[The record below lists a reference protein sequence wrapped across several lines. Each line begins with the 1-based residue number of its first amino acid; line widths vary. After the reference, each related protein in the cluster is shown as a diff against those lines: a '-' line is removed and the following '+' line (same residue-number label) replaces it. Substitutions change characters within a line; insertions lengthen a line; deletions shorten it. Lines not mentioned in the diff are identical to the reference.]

1 MTGEH
6 QRSDAFNEEETVAN
20 NNDAGNKSLQEE
32 PIAPDGGYGWVVMI
46 ASFFSSVIVDGVCF
60 AFGIFY
66 LEYLDTFQEDRS
78 KTAWIGSVLNG
89 MYMITG
95 K

>member
-1 MTGEH
+1 MKTKEPESG
-6 QRSDAFNEEETVAN
+6 
-20 NNDAGNKSLQEE
+20 GNKEGTEE
-32 PIAPDGGYGWVVMI
+32 PEPEVEGADGPVAPDGGYGWVVMV

-66 LEYLDTFQEDRS
+66 LEFLDTFQEDRS

-95 K
+95 